1 MLVNILEQHKQEL
14 EVLQSKP
21 YFERTLPQHKDE
33 LLSSTLIKLITGPR
47 RAGKSVF
54 SLLLLKTK
62 TFAYVNFDDDSLL
75 KAYSYEALI
84 QSIHQVYP
92 DFQYLFLDEIQNLPK
107 WELTVNKLHRRG
119 YNIIL
124 TGSNARLLSRE
135 MGSSL
140 TGRYMPIEL
149 LPFSFK
155 EYLQA
160 IAPGYV
166 PFRTNLPESTGREM
180 AMLDQYLTEGGYP
193 ESISNRAIAHGYLSI
208 LFDSVIL
215 KDVVKRFHVRYA
227 QQIYDLAG
235 YFLNNYTNPFT
246 FSGLRQIL
254 EFNSVATVQKFA
266 GYLEEPYLFFFLP
279 RFSNKLKEQQKAA
292 RNVYVVDNGFIS
304 ARSRELSPN
313 RGRLLENMVF
323 IELIRRGYRP
333 GIDLFYFKTRNDRE
347 VDFICRREAVTES
360 VIQVC
365 YDISEP
371 KTLDREISA
380 LKEAGN
386 ELHAKEMILLT
397 WQSEE
402 PINNEALQIIPVGKW
417 LMNDKRE

>member
-1 MLVNILEQHKQEL
+1 MLINILKQHKLEL
-14 EVLQSKP
+14 EVLQSKF
-21 YFERTLPQHKDE
+21 YFERTFPQNIDE
-33 LLSSTLIKLITGPR
+33 LLSSVLIKLITGPR

-54 SLLLLKTK
+54 SLLLLKTRS
-62 TFAYVNFDDDSLL
+62 FAYVNFDDDSLL
-75 KAYSYEALI
+75 KTYSYDALI
-84 QSIHQVYP
+84 QAVHQVYP
-92 DFQYLFLDEIQNLPK
+92 DFQYLFLDEIQNLPE
-107 WELTVNKLHRRG
+107 WELTVNKPHRRG

-155 EYLQA
+155 EYFNA
-160 IAPGYV
+160 ITPGYV
-166 PFRTNLPESTGREM
+166 PFQTALPEPAGKEM
-180 AMLDQYLTEGGYP
+180 AILDQYLTEGGYP
-193 ESISNRAIAHGYLSI
+193 ESISNRTISHGYLSI

-215 KDVVKRFHVRYA
+215 KDVVKRFNIRHA
-227 QQIYDLAG
+227 QQIYDLAN

-246 FSGLRQIL
+246 FSGIRQLL

-292 RNVYVVDNGFIS
+292 RKVYVVDNGFIRS
-304 ARSRELSPN
+304 RSRELSPN

-323 IELIRRGYRP
+323 IELIRRGYRQ
-333 GIDLFYFKTRNDRE
+333 GIDLFYYKTRNNRE
-347 VDFICRREAVTES
+347 VDFLCRRDGVTES
-360 VIQVC
+360 IIQVC

-371 KTLDREISA
+371 KTKDREVTSLI
-380 LKEAGN
+380 EANN

-397 WQSEE
+397 WQTEE
-402 PINNEALQIIPVGKW
+402 SMSKNGFQIMPVGKW
-417 LMNDKRE
+417 LMTA

>member
-180 AMLDQYLTEGGYP
+180 AMLDLYLTEGGYP
-193 ESISNRAIAHGYLSI
+193 
-208 LFDSVIL
+208 
-215 KDVVKRFHVRYA
+215 
-227 QQIYDLAG
+227 
-235 YFLNNYTNPFT
+235 
-246 FSGLRQIL
+246 
-254 EFNSVATVQKFA
+254 
-266 GYLEEPYLFFFLP
+266 
-279 RFSNKLKEQQKAA
+279 
-292 RNVYVVDNGFIS
+292 
-304 ARSRELSPN
+304 
-313 RGRLLENMVF
+313 
-323 IELIRRGYRP
+323 
-333 GIDLFYFKTRNDRE
+333 
-347 VDFICRREAVTES
+347 
-360 VIQVC
+360 
-365 YDISEP
+365 
-371 KTLDREISA
+371 
-380 LKEAGN
+380 
-386 ELHAKEMILLT
+386 
-397 WQSEE
+397 
-402 PINNEALQIIPVGKW
+402 
-417 LMNDKRE
+417 